1 MRCLVSKFGV
11 NLLLALLLS
20 ACASQVPQVIRK
32 APAGSPSLAEVRAQA
47 TDYLGQQ
54 VRWGGTIIETVNR
67 ENDTWLTLLGRPLT
81 KSGEPAVS
89 DESDGR
95 FIATVSEFL
104 DPKVYAPGRHVTIT
118 GTLARTEPGMVGEYP
133 YTYAVVQADA
143 WYLWPVKI
151 ERDYGYEETWGY
163 DTRLYNPWYYRP
175 WHDPWYP
182 YGYPY
187 SQPRLHRH

>member
-1 MRCLVSKFGV
+1 MRYLISKFGL

-20 ACASQVPQVIRK
+20 ACASQVPQAIRD
-32 APAGSPSLAEVRAQA
+32 APAGSPSLAEVRVQP
-47 TDYLGQQ
+47 TDYLGRQ

-67 ENDTWLTLLGRPLT
+67 EHDTWLTLLGRPLT
-81 KSGEPAVS
+81 RYGEPAVS

-95 FIATVSEFL
+95 FIATVPEFL
-104 DPKVYAPGRHVTIT
+104 DPKVYLPGRHVTIS
-118 GTLARTEPGMVGEYP
+118 GALARTEAGKVGEYP

-143 WYLWPVKI
+143 WHLWPVKT

-163 DTRLYNPWYYRP
+163 DTRLYNPWIYRP

-187 SQPRLHRH
+187 RLPHLHRH